1 MAEQRKSS
9 RKILSKIAPSLV
21 LIGLILILTIGWDLF
36 ISPEM
41 RITGKFFTARNL
53 GNIFRQQSEY
63 GLLAVGMTFVILS
76 AGIDLSVGSL
86 LAFSSVLTATMIDRN
101 PLSGSGYALLVIA
114 VGLLGA
120 TLLGAANGMMVV
132 YGKLQPFIATL
143 AMMSIARGFAFL
155 WTKGRGI
162 DLIGD
167 EPRLFEFLGSD
178 LGPIPVPAL
187 LFLGSVL
194 VSLIILHRTRLGR
207 FIYAIG
213 SNEPA
218 ARLSG
223 VPVGKIK
230 IIVYTICGF
239 LSGLAAMTY
248 TARNY
253 AGRPDDGIGFELDAI
268 AAVVI
273 GGTNLM
279 GGRGGVGGTLMG
291 ALIIGLL
298 NNVLGIRGVDPN
310 LQRVLK
316 GAIIIAAVLLQRER
330 KSR

>member
-1 MAEQRKSS
+1 MAP
-9 RKILSKIAPSLV
+9 ALV
-21 LIGLILILTIGWDLF
+21 LIALILVLTAGWDAF
-36 ISPEM
+36 ISPEL

-63 GLLAVGMTFVILS
+63 GLLAVGMTFVILA

-86 LAFSSVLTATMIDRN
+86 LAFSSVLAATMIDKH
-101 PLSGSGYALLVIA
+101 PLSGPAYALLVIG
-114 VGLLGA
+114 VGLAGA
-120 TLLGAANGMMVV
+120 SLLGAANGLLVV
-132 YGKLQPFIATL
+132 RGRLQPFIATL

-155 WTKGRGI
+155 WTGGRGI

-167 EPRLFEFLGSD
+167 EPKLFELLGSN
-178 LGPIPVPAL
+178 LGPVPAPAI
-187 LFLGSVL
+187 LFLASVA
-194 VSLIILHRTRLGR
+194 VSLVILHRTRLGR
-207 FIYAIG
+207 FVYAIG

-223 VPVGKIK
+223 VPVGKVK
-230 IIVYTICGF
+230 IMVYTICGF

-279 GGRGGVGGTLMG
+279 GGRGGVGGTLIG
-291 ALIIGLL
+291 ALIIGVL

-330 KSR
+330 KRT